1 MKAIIVLIIPFLL
14 FSCSNDVEVKQSYPK
29 CLQLEVDRIL
39 ESSPQSPRAT
49 IELYTYQNENV
60 YVVNTNFADYQT
72 NVYNSQCQLIC
83 TIGGIDGN
91 ENDTCVDWENAEFI
105 ETLWTDER

>member
-39 ESSPQSPRAT
+39 ELSELT
-49 IELYTYQNENV
+49 KIEI
-60 YVVNTNFADYQT
+60 D
-72 NVYNSQCQLIC
+72 QL
-83 TIGGIDGN
+83 
-91 ENDTCVDWENAEFI
+91 
-105 ETLWTDER
+105 